1 MTTAIGT
8 GTAVQRRVWESG
20 GDLTASALR
29 DLRQGLARWQLWGM
43 LGWQDV
49 SLRYRRSIFGPFWL
63 TISMGIMVLA
73 LGVIYSRILHVETDD
88 YLPFLTIG
96 FLVWALI
103 VGSVNEGC
111 HTFIEAEGLIRQL
124 DVPLSLFPL
133 RIAWRNLIIFG
144 HNAVIYVIVVFAYD
158 LEPGWMLLAA
168 LGGLAVLLLNTLW
181 VSTLFGMLSARY
193 RDIPQI
199 AASLL
204 QIGFFV
210 TPIIWMPEVMG
221 DDRPMLVQANPFY
234 HLIELVRAPMLGHW
248 PGATSVQVALG
259 VTAAGWLAA
268 FLFFRRFHT
277 RIAYWV

>member
-1 MTTAIGT
+1 MNKAMGAE
-8 GTAVQRRVWESG
+8 AVSARRVWESG
-20 GDLTASALR
+20 GDLTVSAFR
-29 DLRQGLARWQLWGM
+29 DLREGLSRWQLWGL

-63 TISMGIMVLA
+63 TVSMGIMVLA
-73 LGVIYSRILHVETDD
+73 LGVIYSRILRVESDA
-88 YLPFLTIG
+88 YLPFLTVG

-103 VGSVNEGC
+103 VGSVTEGC
-111 HTFIEAEGLIRQL
+111 NTFIEAEGLIRQL

-133 RIAWRNLIIFG
+133 RVAWRNLIIFL
-144 HNAVIYVIVVFAYD
+144 HNAAIYVIVVFAYD
-158 LEPGWMLLAA
+158 LRPGWPLLAGI
-168 LGGLAVLLLNTLW
+168 GGLAVLLLNTLW

-199 AASLL
+199 TTSLL

-210 TPIIWMPEVMG
+210 TPIIWMPEVMS
-221 DDRPMLVQANPFY
+221 DRLLLVQANPFY
-234 HLIELVRAPMLGHW
+234 HLVELVRAPMLGHL
-248 PGATSVQVALG
+248 PSLITVQVALG